1 MKQLILNYFVNL
13 FLTRRWQKR
22 LFKSLTPNQAWRS
35 INNGSAKIF
44 YSPRAMGGPSFDI
57 SNQKEAGF
65 INYEKKSKDEFIKLI
80 PPNGTCFDIGAN
92 IGLFTTYIALNRTDV
107 IIHSFEPEQFAFSCL
122 KNSVKSIQT
131 SKITPHNFALG
142 EQEED
147 IKIHLSPK
155 NDGGHTLL
163 PNRAYSDKNFI
174 PSEIIKVHNPQS
186 LISSG
191 KIPSPLALKIDVEG
205 FEAQVLKGLISE
217 LIKNKPLM
225 LIELNNA
232 EVLEK
237 KEIFQLL
244 SSIYDGQPDIFFK
257 IPEDK
262 KEEFPFKELC
272 NLAHQQHLNGKVL
285 SNYLIYRRST

>member
-1 MKQLILNYFVNL
+1 MMERQNILFTQSYGN
-13 FLTRRWQKR
+13 
-22 LFKSLTPNQAWRS
+22 
-35 INNGSAKIF
+35 
-44 YSPRAMGGPSFDI
+44 SFDI

-65 INYEKKSKDEFIKLI
+65 INYEKRSKDEFIKLI

-92 IGLFTTYIALNRTDV
+92 IGLFTTYIALCRTDV

-122 KNSVKSIQT
+122 KRSVNSIQT
-131 SKITPHNFALG
+131 NNITLHNFALG
-142 EQEED
+142 EKED
-147 IKIHLSPK
+147 NIKIHLSPK

-174 PSEIIKVHNPQS
+174 PSGTIKVHNPQS

-205 FEAQVLKGLISE
+205 FEAQVLRGLLDE
-217 LIKNKPLM
+217 LTKNKPLM

-232 EVLEK
+232 EVFEK
-237 KEIFQLL
+237 KEIFQIL
-244 SSIYDGQPDIFFK
+244 SSIYDGVPDVFFK

-262 KEEFPFKELC
+262 EEEFSFKELC
-272 NLAHQQHLNGKVL
+272 DHAHQQHLDGKVL
-285 SNYLIYRRST
+285 SNYLIYRKVSNFMQIIA